1 MPLFIKIAIRYL
13 FSLKSKTL
21 SFMAV
26 ISILGVM
33 LGVAALI
40 VTLSVMNGF
49 MYGIKTKLL
58 QTAPHIMI
66 IKAEGNFDQPEIVWN
81 KLKGIPGIID
91 YEPFIY
97 TQGLVSKDSNI
108 TAVYV
113 RGVDPTKDK
122 DFMSVN
128 KRIVAGDYGKLGKED
143 TVIIGKDLALSIG
156 VWTGDKINLMSP
168 IGKKTPFGFL
178 PKVKEVEVVAIAEF
192 GIYEYDSMFVMMDLN
207 SAMEFFDTK
216 GGFTGIQVKIKDPFK
231 ADIIKRE
238 IEKKI
243 EYPYIARSW
252 MDMNKSM
259 FQALEL
265 EKLAMFLVITLI
277 VVVASFNISSL
288 LITKSREKRKEIGIL
303 RTMGA
308 TKNFIMAVFIS
319 QGLIIG
325 LIGTFLGVLIG
336 LSIVYIADTY
346 HLVKLNPEVY
356 LIDYLPLKISFLEVL
371 ITILASILICFIS
384 SVLPARSASASI
396 PAEVIRYE

>member
-1 MPLFIKIAIRYL
+1 M
-13 FSLKSKTL
+13 
-21 SFMAV
+21 
-26 ISILGVM
+26 
-33 LGVAALI
+33 
-40 VTLSVMNGF
+40 
-49 MYGIKTKLL
+49 
-58 QTAPHIMI
+58 
-66 IKAEGNFDQPEIVWN
+66 
-81 KLKGIPGIID
+81 
-91 YEPFIY
+91 
-97 TQGLVSKDSNI
+97 
-108 TAVYV
+108 
-113 RGVDPTKDK
+113 
-122 DFMSVN
+122 
-128 KRIVAGDYGKLGKED
+128 
-143 TVIIGKDLALSIG
+143 
-156 VWTGDKINLMSP
+156 
-168 IGKKTPFGFL
+168 
-178 PKVKEVEVVAIAEF
+178 EVVAIAEF